1 MNNSSEKNNR
11 EEKYK
16 PNRREFIKLLTAA
29 GAGVLVGGAAK
40 SASAASNGGVSSQTF
55 SLLKKEYESID
66 DMYEISKD
74 ISRFRQKYTALM
86 RGMWDEKVRPS
97 TISYGAK
104 KSGLVPFA
112 QEGTPGYSKVDW
124 ALHWAAMSGTNT
136 CAPLANLGVRGAGNY
151 NDWNRHTNP
160 EFKRQIFEDK
170 SEISKQVKRA
180 ARFLGASLAG
190 IAPYDERWTY
200 SKWFDIDPSLM
211 DAKSMEIQHDKMR
224 ETEGVFPFQPKSVI
238 ALAFEMDYNALQAP
252 GFISGAAPALAYS
265 DMPEVAFKVAEF
277 LNLLGYKSIPTGND
291 TGMSVPIAVQ
301 AGLGELS
308 RMGLLITKKYG
319 PRVRLAKVYTDLELE
334 YDKPTGF
341 GVWEFCKRCK
351 KCAEICPSGAI
362 NIDPDPTV
370 KSSTGSRSNNPGVK
384 KWFQRQERCMLQF
397 DRNGGTGC
405 SYCIT
410 ACPYNKLDT
419 WIHDTAKLLTGVP
432 VGRDIARQFDDAFG
446 YGKKTA
452 EAARAFWDKEV

>member
-1 MNNSSEKNNR
+1 MDNNSEKK
-11 EEKYK
+11 EQSGKYK
-16 PNRREFIKLLTAA
+16 PSRRELIKLVTAA
-29 GAGVLVGGAAK
+29 GAGALVGGASDNAM
-40 SASAASNGGVSSQTF
+40 AASNGGVSSQTF
-55 SLLKKEYESID
+55 SLFEKEYETID
-66 DMYEISKD
+66 DMYDISKD
-74 ISRFRQKYTALM
+74 IRRFDQKYTALM
-86 RGMWDEKVRPS
+86 RGMWDEEVRPS

-104 KSGLVPFA
+104 KMGLVPFA

-124 ALHWAAMSGTNT
+124 ALHWAAMAGTNT

-151 NDWNRHTNP
+151 NDWSRHANP
-160 EFKRQIFEDK
+160 TYKRQIFEDK
-170 SEISKQVKRA
+170 AEISKQVKRA

-200 SKWFDIDPSLM
+200 SKWFDIDPSVA

-291 TGMSVPIAVQ
+291 TGMSVPISVQ

-351 KCAEICPSGAI
+351 KCAEVCPSGAI
-362 NIDPDPTV
+362 NIDRDPTV
-370 KSSTGSRSNNPGVK
+370 KSSTGSISNNPGVK

-419 WIHDTAKLLTGVP
+419 WVHDTAKLLTGLP
-432 VGRDIARQFDDAFG
+432 VGRDIARQLDDAFG
-446 YGKKTA
+446 YGKKSA
-452 EAARAFWDKEV
+452 EAAEAFWNKED

>member
-1 MNNSSEKNNR
+1 MDTPSEKNDPL
-11 EEKYK
+11 ETYK
-16 PNRREFIKLLTAA
+16 PSRREAIKLLTAA
-29 GAGVLVGGAAK
+29 GAGALVGGSAK
-40 SASAASNGGVSSQTF
+40 EASAASGEGVSSQTF
-55 SLLKKEYESID
+55 SLFKKEYESID
-66 DMYEISKD
+66 HMYDISKE
-74 ISRFRQKYTALM
+74 IQRFDQKNTALI
-86 RGMWDEKVRPS
+86 RGIWDKSVQPS
-97 TISYGAK
+97 TVSFGVK
-104 KSGLVPFA
+104 KSGLIPFA

-136 CAPLANLGVRGAGNY
+136 CAPMSTLGVRGAGIY
-151 NDWNRHTNP
+151 NDWNRHANP
-160 EFKRQIFEDK
+160 KFKRQIFEDK
-170 SEISKQVKRA
+170 AEISKKVKRA
-180 ARFLGASLAG
+180 AKFLGASLVG

-200 SKWFDIDPSLM
+200 RKWFDVDPSFEETR
-211 DAKSMEIQHDKMR
+211 SMEIQHDLMR
-224 ETEGVFPFQPKSVI
+224 EVEGVFPFEPKSVI

-277 LNLLGYKSIPTGND
+277 LNLLGYKSIPAGND

-308 RMGLLITKKYG
+308 RMGLLITKEYG
-319 PRVRLAKVYTDLELE
+319 PRVRLAKVYTDLELV

-341 GVWEFCKRCK
+341 GVWEFCKRCQ
-351 KCAEICPSGAI
+351 KCAEICPSRAI
-362 NIDPDPTV
+362 NIDVEPTV
-370 KSSTGSRSNNPGVK
+370 KSTTGSKSNNPGVK

-419 WIHDTAKLLTGVP
+419 WVHDTAKLLTGLP
-432 VGRDIARQFDDAFG
+432 VGRDIARQLDDAFG

-452 EAARAFWDKEV
+452 EAAEAFWNKDV